1 MKEMTVA
8 CDVEK
13 NRVEASR
20 REKLRKEKP
29 LVYEKVLKL
38 DEKFAAGECVAMVD
52 ITFDYACNLK
62 CKHCSNSS
70 FAKKNRALTVQDLR
84 EFSNQ
89 ADQLGL
95 CLLNI
100 SGGEPLVFKE
110 IDDIILALNPNKFHL
125 SMSTNGLLLS
135 YEKAKHLKAIGLDK
149 IKISVDSMDEHLH
162 NLNRNKQGC
171 FHKAM
176 EALFIAREAGLDV
189 IIQHVVTRQNT
200 QTKETEDL
208 AKFATENG
216 FMLDI
221 INIKALGR
229 LEGCHDVLINE
240 EDAAFLR
247 DLHKRYPVARRD
259 LFPSYGIDRGC
270 GAVNSTFQLT
280 KYGDVLPCG
289 YIHIAIGNIFEET
302 LKDIIDRGLSIK
314 YFRNYSPKCL
324 SGEDREFISKYMTKF
339 YGKPLP
345 IHWTEA
351 FTSEDF
357 V

>member
-1 MKEMTVA
+1 MEKKQ
-8 CDVEK
+8 VEI
-13 NRVEASR
+13 SR

-29 LVYEKVLKL
+29 LVYEKVIKL
-38 DEKFAAGECVAMVD
+38 DEKFARGECVAMVD
-52 ITFDYACNLK
+52 ITYDYACNLK

-70 FAKKNRALTVQDLR
+70 FSKKDRALTVEDLI
-84 EFSNQ
+84 EFADQ
-89 ADQLGL
+89 ADKHGL

-100 SGGEPLVFKE
+100 SGGEPRVFKDLDE
-110 IDDIILALNPNKFHL
+110 IILALNTEKFHL

-135 YEKAKHLKAIGLDK
+135 CEKARHLKAMGLDK
-149 IKISVDSMDEHLH
+149 IKISVDSINEHLH
-162 NLNRNKQGC
+162 NLNRNKEGS
-171 FHKAM
+171 FHKAL
-176 EALFIAREAGLDV
+176 EALFIARSAGLDV

-221 INIKALGR
+221 LNIKALGR

-247 DLHKRYPVARRD
+247 DLHQRYPVARRD

-280 KYGDVLPCG
+280 KYGDILPCG
-289 YIHIAIGNIFEET
+289 YIHIAIGNIFEEK
-302 LKDIIDRGLSIK
+302 LKEIIDRGLSIK
-314 YFRNYSPKCL
+314 YFKNYSPKCL

>member
-1 MKEMTVA
+1 MVLDSGM
-8 CDVEK
+8 EK
-13 NRVEASR
+13 KQIENSR
-20 REKLRKEKP
+20 RERLRKEKP
-29 LVYEKVLKL
+29 LVYEKVIKL
-38 DEKFAAGECVAMVD
+38 DEKFARGECVAMVD

-70 FAKKNRALTVQDLR
+70 FAKKDRALTVEDLGD
-84 EFSNQ
+84 FSEQ
-89 ADQLGL
+89 ADQMGL

-100 SGGEPLVFKE
+100 SGGEPLVFRE
-110 IDDIILALNPNKFHL
+110 LDDIILALNPEKFHL

-149 IKISVDSMDEHLH
+149 IKISIDSINEHLH
-162 NLNRNKQGC
+162 DLNRNKDGS
-171 FHKAM
+171 FHKAF
-176 EALFIAREAGLDV
+176 EALFTAKKAGLDV
-189 IIQHVVTRQNT
+189 IIQHVVTRQNAQT
-200 QTKETEDL
+200 QETENL
-208 AKFATENG
+208 AQFATENG

-229 LEGCHDVLINE
+229 LEGRHDVLINE

-247 DLHKRYPVARRD
+247 NLHQRYPAARRD

-270 GAVNSTFQLT
+270 GTVNSTFQLT
-280 KYGDVLPCG
+280 KYGDILPCG
-289 YIHIAIGNIFEET
+289 YIHISIGNIFEEK
-302 LKDIIDRGLSIK
+302 LKDIIGRGLSIK
-314 YFRNYSPKCL
+314 HFRKYSPKCL
-324 SGEDREFISKYMTKF
+324 SGEDRDFIEKYMSKF

-351 FTSEDF
+351 FTDDDF